1 MIQSFRVAAA
11 LAFVAIPSVA
21 SAQVDTTA
29 RGLATQAK
37 AAAAIAQNTA
47 AAPATVTIYAKAYG
61 VVADGVTANDT
72 TLANAITAAATAA
85 STYANA
91 QFYEVVLPAGQIRI
105 TQPLVVMQPMTN
117 VGFRLRGAGRNG
129 TVILADFASTQPAP
143 QFTVSSGGCSGVSL
157 YPVIDYG
164 ALVAVRVLNGGTGC
178 TSAPTAT
185 LVTYNASGSVVGSGA
200 TVTLTV
206 ASGAVTGG
214 TVTAG
219 GAGYAQDYAGDA
231 MVVRGQNVQISDLQI
246 ISSTARAAANN
257 GGTSAYPFFTINN
270 GIRYEPVGATTQTMG
285 LNTLQRVS
293 VTGQP
298 GHGINA
304 ARQEQWAVDQV
315 LAYANGADGFFIH
328 TQGGTAGSFGIA
340 DTLRQVRS
348 ISNAYRGLH
357 VEGMSE
363 SSVIDSVVGVNL
375 TAGTLPTGVNEEIY
389 LYATLGWDMRVDVE
403 RNDGTAAGHFLIN
416 LNGWANKVSGL
427 FRGGLAGV
435 YSHSCLAC
443 SYDGIS
449 AYGNAADT
457 TSLALEI
464 DGGTNTAAS
473 APYIGQ
479 IYLGNY
485 VSNGFYSGNQFPYQ
499 GFYKGTLQFSGLKGS
514 QYAASA
520 SSTYTPDP
528 IGGGAYQTLTLT
540 GNVTIANPANNAGGQ
555 VLRLIL
561 VQDATGSRTVSFGT
575 SYVGAN
581 VGSLGTGAATK
592 IGIIEFMYTTA
603 GSRNVWVQTFWSG
616 WL

>member
-37 AAAAIAQNTA
+37 AAAAIAQSTA

-72 TLANAITAAATAA
+72 ALANAITAAATAA

-143 QFTVSSGGCSGVSL
+143 QFTVSGGGCSGVSL

-200 TVTLTV
+200 TVTLAV
-206 ASGAVTGG
+206 SGGAVTGG

-270 GIRYEPVGATTQTMG
+270 GIRYEPVGGTTQTMG

-328 TQGGTAGSFGIA
+328 TQGGAAGSFGIA

-348 ISNAYRGLH
+348 IANAYRGLH

-375 TAGTLPTGVNEEIY
+375 TAGTLPSGVNEEIY
-389 LYATLGWDMRVDVE
+389 LYATVGWDMHVDVE
-403 RNDGTAAGHFLIN
+403 RNDGTAAGHFLIK

-427 FRGGLAGV
+427 FRGGIAGV
-435 YSHSCLAC
+435 YSNSCFAC
-443 SYDGIS
+443 SYDNIS

-464 DGGTNTAAS
+464 DGGTNTPGS

-479 IYLGNY
+479 IYIGGY
-485 VSNGFYSGNQFPYQ
+485 VSNGFYSGNQFGYQ
-499 GFYKGTLQFSGLKGS
+499 GFYRGVLQFSGLQGS

-520 SSTYTPDP
+520 SSTYTPNP
-528 IGGGAYQTLTLT
+528 VASGSYQTVTLT
-540 GNVTIANPANNAGGQ
+540 GNVTIANPANNAGNQ
-555 VLRLIL
+555 ILRLIL

-581 VGSLGTGAATK
+581 VSSLGTGAATK